1 YAPIILFLFQK
12 ENFILNNKKI
22 FLGLYVFLVLN
33 AIAMFGSIER
43 YVVKFEKMS
52 SYRNN
57 NTIIEFLENNK

>member
-1 YAPIILFLFQK
+1 M
-12 ENFILNNKKI
+12 
-22 FLGLYVFLVLN
+22 GLYVFLVLN